1 MINVFGLNIEFDR
14 NVFDNTISTRIKEQ
28 GIGYVCVIDGN
39 VLTMTYKNIA
49 YQIIVNSA
57 CVNTCDG
64 SSIAMMAN
72 WIYKTKYGV
81 FNGPQLFEEYIEKD
95 YRQIIL
101 GNSEDIFEN
110 VKIKLQERGIKNDLF
125 HLSLPFLDVE
135 NFDYPTIAQEIN
147 RIKPDIIW
155 VSLGAPKQEV
165 FMSKIQPYLD
175 RGIMFGIGAAVNF
188 YTGAYKI
195 PSFKMNNFS
204 FIWLKRMFTEP
215 KKQIK
220 RVKGY
225 ISIFPFLFIDEIRKN
240 RKKV

>member
-1 MINVFGLNIEFDR
+1 MNVFGLNIEFDR
-14 NVFDNTISTRIKEQ
+14 NIFDDVISTRIKEQ
-28 GIGYVCVIDGN
+28 RKGYVCVIDGN

-49 YQIIVNSA
+49 YQNIVNSA

-72 WIYKTKYGV
+72 WIYKTKCGV

-101 GNSEDIFEN
+101 GNTEDIFEN

-195 PSFKMNNFS
+195 PSFKINNFS